1 MSSEKI
7 WFQDIKHFITLDNYY
22 IFFPSSDMSF
32 AAQLNSLQR
41 FALYFCVVLYIIRQD
56 ANVFFILAF
65 MSIFTFLLYSID
77 SKNKINEKLL
87 MDKMNLQKDAYTGEL
102 CYKPK
107 QNNPFMNV
115 LISDYSQ
122 MPDRARACSLS
133 DPAVR
138 KEVKKM
144 FDTNLYRDT
153 SDIFHKNA
161 SDRQWVTNAITTIPN
176 DQGTFAKW
184 LYQTGPTCKDGN
196 GEACY
201 TNMYRKI
208 QT

>member
-1 MSSEKI
+1 MSENI
-7 WFQDIKHFITLDNYY
+7 WFQDLQNFITLKNYY
-22 IFFPSSDMSF
+22 NFFPSSDMTF
-32 AAQLNSLQR
+32 VAQLNALQR
-41 FALYFCVVLYIIRQD
+41 FALYFCVVLYVIRQD
-56 ANVFFILAF
+56 VNVFFILAF

-77 SKNKINEKLL
+77 TKNKINEKLL
-87 MDKMNLQKDAYTGEL
+87 MDKLHLQKDAHTGEM
-102 CYKPK
+102 CYRPHK
-107 QNNPFMNV
+107 NNPFMNI
-115 LISDYSQ
+115 LMSDYSQ
-122 MPDRARACSLS
+122 MPERPQACDIA
-133 DPAVR
+133 DPSIR

-176 DQGTFAKW
+176 DQGNFAKW
-184 LYQTGPTCKDGN
+184 LYQTGPSCKDGN

-201 TNMYRKI
+201 INTYRSI

>member
-1 MSSEKI
+1 MSEKI
-7 WFQDIKHFITLDNYY
+7 WFQDIQNFITLKNYY
-22 IFFPSSDMSF
+22 NFFPSSEMTF
-32 AAQLNSLQR
+32 VAQLNALQR
-41 FALYFCVVLYIIRQD
+41 FALYFCVVLYVIRQD
-56 ANVFFILAF
+56 ANVFFFLAF

-77 SKNKINEKLL
+77 TKNKINEKLL
-87 MDKMNLQKDAYTGEL
+87 MDKLHLQKDSHTGEL
-102 CYKPK
+102 CYKPHK
-107 QNNPFMNV
+107 NNPFMNI
-115 LISDYSQ
+115 LISDYSE
-122 MPDRARACSLS
+122 MPERPQACNIN
-133 DPAVR
+133 DPSIK

-176 DQGTFAKW
+176 DQGNFAKW
-184 LYQTGPTCKDGN
+184 LYQTGPSCKDGN

-201 TNMYRKI
+201 INTYRSI